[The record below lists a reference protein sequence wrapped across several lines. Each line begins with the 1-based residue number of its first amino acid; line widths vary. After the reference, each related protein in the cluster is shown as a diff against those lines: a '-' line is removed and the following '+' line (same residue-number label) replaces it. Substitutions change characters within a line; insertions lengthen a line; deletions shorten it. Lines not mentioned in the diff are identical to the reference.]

1 MTSLDPSYIW
11 DSYNLDELNNQLIFE
26 KETLSFTL
34 LNVNFDEIEK
44 IHAHLKESSDPF
56 VKKPYSMVP
65 FTSSI
70 PTIQTQANKL
80 YIRRVYISRMSK
92 R

>member
-34 LNVNFDEIEK
+34 FNVNFDEIEK
-44 IHAHLKESSDPF
+44 IHAHLKEFLDPLF
-56 VKKPYSMVP
+56 RRILSIVPLHLQYSNNTN
-65 FTSSI
+65 TS
-70 PTIQTQANKL
+70 K
-80 YIRRVYISRMSK
+80 
-92 R
+92 